1 MSATTE
7 DAGSADAVAPDL
19 GTESSLP
26 VPEHEGDH
34 DGDGT
39 RGRLSVHRAA
49 SWWDALGRGQKV
61 ALVVL
66 ALIVGL
72 NLVLASL
79 KMITGGE
86 PGGPVS
92 SSFSTGGT
100 GLEGYADLLREAGH
114 PVTRLRSKT
123 ATSNLPT
130 DATVVVADPQKLTQ
144 SEGLA
149 LLRFVQ
155 GGGRLVV
162 TGRAGATLVAAAT
175 GTSIEHHGME
185 RSDRVPVWVPTHDTG
200 AARELAGDRGGRW
213 VDVGRLLPLAG
224 DDQGP
229 SIVAAD
235 VGEGHLV
242 AVADTAM
249 LQNSQ
254 LGQADNAALG
264 LALAGSPKR
273 PVIFVESVHGYA
285 AAGLKSVP
293 SSWKWAAL
301 GLAVALAIG
310 LWSFGTRFGPP
321 EPQQRDFP
329 PPRRDHVEAV
339 AAALDQAGA
348 DTVALDH
355 DSPGAPP

>member
-1 MSATTE
+1 VSA
-7 DAGSADAVAPDL
+7 
-19 GTESSLP
+19 LP
-26 VPEHEGDH
+26 
-34 DGDGT
+34 
-39 RGRLSVHRAA
+39 VHRAA
-49 SWWDALGRGQKV
+49 SWWDGLGKGQRIAV
-61 ALVVL
+61 VVL
-66 ALIVGL
+66 ALVVGF
-72 NLVLASL
+72 NLVLASVR
-79 KMITGGE
+79 MITGGE

-92 SSFSTGGT
+92 SSFSTGGD
-100 GLEGYADLLREAGH
+100 GLEGYADLLRDAGH

-123 ATSNLPT
+123 ATSDLPT
-130 DATVVVADPQKLTQ
+130 DATVVVADPQKLTR

-149 LLRFVQ
+149 LLRFVH

-162 TGRAGATLVAAAT
+162 TGRAGAALVAAAT
-175 GTSIEHHGME
+175 SSSIGYDGME
-185 RSDRVPVWVPTHDTG
+185 RSDRVPVWVPADDTG
-200 AARELAGDRGGRW
+200 AAHELAGDRGGRW
-213 VDVGRLLPLAG
+213 VDAGPLLPLAG

-229 SIVAAD
+229 SIVSAD
-235 VGEGHLV
+235 VGQGHVV

-264 LALAGSPKR
+264 LALAGTPKR

-285 AAGLKSVP
+285 SAGLKSVP
-293 SSWKWAAL
+293 SSWKWATL

-348 DTVALDH
+348 DTVAVHH